1 MKNLNSGNLIA
12 FSATTNPALAKL
24 FYSGTLGLSFVEES
38 PFALVYEVNRTML
51 RVQKVDRI
59 APSGYTTLGWEV
71 GDIRSTVERLMKK
84 GVHFEKYP
92 GLDQDD
98 SGIWTTPDG
107 AYVAWFKDPDGN
119 ILSLTQFASV
129 RRIPRKGKVLTAGKK
144 RRK

>member
-1 MKNLNSGNLIA
+1 MNILSSDKLIA
-12 FSATTNPALAKL
+12 FAATTNSAAAKL
-24 FYSGTLGLSFVEES
+24 FYSETLGLSFVEES
-38 PFALVYEVNRTML
+38 PFALVYEVKGTML

-59 APSGYTTLGWEV
+59 ASSGYTTLGWEV
-71 GDIRSTVERLMKK
+71 GDISSTVERLMKK

-119 ILSLTQFASV
+119 ILSLTQFSGV
-129 RRIPRKGKVLTAGKK
+129 LRSPKKRKISPAAKK
-144 RRK
+144 RRR